1 MLRIFAAVAGAD
13 SLSAAAEALG
23 VTQSAV
29 SQTISQIETTLGMR
43 VLDRSRRPYRLT
55 PAGVTLQRQSRQIV
69 DDVDRLIA
77 QVREADLMNRPAIRI
92 GMIDSFAA
100 TTGPA
105 IVKRLTQSA
114 SQVLVWSGLAY
125 GHAQALLNRQVDIIV
140 TTDALEDVDGLARR
154 AILNEPFVL
163 VAPTARADEFARM
176 DLRQLAQ
183 TAPFIRF
190 SRRSSFR
197 RHDRAP
203 YAPRQRDRAAV
214 PGDRYQRR
222 CDGDDRGQPGL
233 GADHAAVPVAGRS
246 WLDQVAVLPLPGPG
260 LARTLHQVSRQGEFE
275 DGGRVLAVQPDRAGD
290 GDLSA
295 DQRAAAVAGT
305 ADAPVLSRTHPE
317 ALCAADLGGPSEGIA
332 AD

>member
-190 SRRSSFR
+190 SRRSHFGAMIERHMR
-197 RHDRAP
+197 RANVTAP
-203 YAPRQRDRAAV
+203 PFLEIDTSDVVMAMIAAN
-214 PGDRYQRR
+214 
-222 CDGDDRGQPGL
+222 L
-233 GADHAAVPVAGRS
+233 GWALTTPLCLLQGRS

-275 DGGRVLAVQPDRAGD
+275 RWRTRSGSTAGPRWRRRSFRRSTRGCRGWDGG
-290 GDLSA
+290 
-295 DQRAAAVAGT
+295 
-305 ADAPVLSRTHPE
+305 
-317 ALCAADLGGPSEGIA
+317 CACIERQDPP
-332 AD
+332 

>member
-1 MLRIFAAVAGAD
+1 MGALKNDSDLDIRMLRIFAAVASAD
-13 SLSAAAEALG
+13 SLSAAAQALG
-23 VTQSAV
+23 ITQSAV
-29 SQTISQIETTLGMR
+29 SQTMSQIEATLGMK

-125 GHAQALLNRQVDIIV
+125 GQAQALLNRQVDIIV
-140 TTDALEDVDGLARR
+140 TTDALEDVDGLERR
-154 AILNEPFVL
+154 AILTEPFVL
-163 VAPTARADEFARM
+163 AVPTARVDEFARM

-183 TAPFIRF
+183 AVPFIRF
-190 SRRSSFR
+190 SRRSHFGAMIERHLR
-197 RHDRAP
+197 RASVTAP
-203 YAPRQRDRAAV
+203 PFLEIDTSDVVMAMIAAN
-214 PGDRYQRR
+214 
-222 CDGDDRGQPGL
+222 L
-233 GADHAAVPVAGRS
+233 GWALTTPLCLLQGRS

-260 LARTLHQVSRQGEFE
+260 LARTLHQVSRQGEFQE
-275 DGGRVLAVQPDRAGD
+275 MAEMFWQFSRQALAMEIFPQMSAHLPWLGRQMR
-290 GDLSA
+290 
-295 DQRAAAVAGT
+295 
-305 ADAPVLSRTHPE
+305 
-317 ALCAADLGGPSEGIA
+317 LC
-332 AD
+332 

>member
-190 SRRSSFR
+190 SRRSHFGAMIERHMR
-197 RHDRAP
+197 RANVTAP
-203 YAPRQRDRAAV
+203 PFLEIDTSDVVMAMIAAN
-214 PGDRYQRR
+214 
-222 CDGDDRGQPGL
+222 L
-233 GADHAAVPVAGRS
+233 GWALTTPLCLLQGRS
-246 WLDQVAVLPLPGPG
+246 WLTRWRCCRCRDRAWRARCTRCRGRASSRRWRTRSGSTAGPRWRRRSFRRSTRG
-260 LARTLHQVSRQGEFE
+260 CRGW
-275 DGGRVLAVQPDRAGD
+275 DGG
-290 GDLSA
+290 
-295 DQRAAAVAGT
+295 
-305 ADAPVLSRTHPE
+305 
-317 ALCAADLGGPSEGIA
+317 CACIERQDPP
-332 AD
+332 